1 MSPSNYIRAAAMHSR
16 LKVILDGKAVA
27 KELNAI
33 PVRQAAAYGTGE
45 YAGRAAQAREPRQAC
60 TGSHGAEV
68 TVVSAALSDAKRNE
82 IIQKNPARM
91 IDLPS
96 TERREQFIPS
106 EQQAEQLIT
115 ALLEEEW
122 LYKA

>member
-1 MSPSNYIRAAAMHSR
+1 
-16 LKVILDGKAVA
+16 
-27 KELNAI
+27 
-33 PVRQAAAYGTGE
+33 
-45 YAGRAAQAREPRQAC
+45 
-60 TGSHGAEV
+60 V
-68 TVVSAALSDAKRNE
+68 TVVPAVLSDAKRNE